1 MISAAAERT
10 RCAGPLA
17 LTLVVLAVVL
27 LLVLLPQRAKLQAL
41 QQTAADHAAQLARF
55 EARLSRRPMLE
66 RALTELQT
74 RTDVRSSYIQG
85 QTLGLGGANL
95 QQLTKGLIED
105 AGGTL
110 ISSQIAT
117 PPSEP
122 PLQMLV
128 NKVRMRGDTEAVLK
142 LAHRVETAEP
152 ALFLENLIVRGA
164 RARARARRKAVDT
177 LDIQF
182 DLVGYMQLAPEN
194 P

>member
-1 MISAAAERT
+1 MIAAAGKRG

-17 LTLVVLAVVL
+17 LTLVVVTVVV
-27 LLVLLPQRAKLQAL
+27 LLVLLPQRAKLQAF

-66 RALTELQT
+66 RALAELQT

-95 QQLTKGLIED
+95 QQLTKGLIAE
-105 AGGTL
+105 AGGAL
-110 ISSQIAT
+110 VSSQIAT

-142 LAHRVETAEP
+142 LAHRVETGEP
-152 ALFLENLIVRGA
+152 ALFLQNLVVRG
-164 RARARARRKAVDT
+164 ARARARRKAVGK

>member
-1 MISAAAERT
+1 
-10 RCAGPLA
+10 LA
-17 LTLVVLAVVL
+17 LTLVVLAVVA
-27 LLVLLPQRAKLQAL
+27 LLVWLPQRAKLQAL

-55 EARLSRRPMLE
+55 EARLSQRPILE
-66 RALTELQT
+66 RALAELQT

-95 QQLTKGLIED
+95 QQLTKGLIAE
-105 AGGTL
+105 AGGAL
-110 ISSQIAT
+110 VSSQIAT

-142 LAHRVETAEP
+142 LAHRVEMAEP
-152 ALFLENLIVRGA
+152 ALFLQNLVVRS
-164 RARARARRKAVDT
+164 ARARARRKAVGM

-182 DLVGYMQLAPEN
+182 DLVGYMRLAQESP
-194 P
+194 

>member
-1 MISAAAERT
+1 MIAAAGRRA

-17 LTLVVLAVVL
+17 LTLVVVTVVV

-41 QQTAADHAAQLARF
+41 YQTAADHAAQLARF
-55 EARLSRRPMLE
+55 EARLAQRPMLE
-66 RALTELQT
+66 RALAELQT

-95 QQLTKGLIED
+95 QQLTKGLIAD
-105 AGGTL
+105 AGGAL
-110 ISSQIAT
+110 LSSQIAT

-142 LAHRVETAEP
+142 LAHRVETGEP
-152 ALFLENLIVRGA
+152 ALFLQNLVVRG
-164 RARARARRKAVDT
+164 ARARARRKAVGK

>member
-1 MISAAAERT
+1 LIAAAGKRG

-17 LTLVVLAVVL
+17 LTLVVVTVVV
-27 LLVLLPQRAKLQAL
+27 LLVLLPQRAKLQAF

-66 RALTELQT
+66 RALAELQT

-95 QQLTKGLIED
+95 QQLTKGLIAE
-105 AGGTL
+105 AGGAL
-110 ISSQIAT
+110 VSSQIAT

-142 LAHRVETAEP
+142 LAHRVETGEP
-152 ALFLENLIVRGA
+152 ALFLQNLVVRG
-164 RARARARRKAVDT
+164 ARARARRKAVGK

>member
-1 MISAAAERT
+1 MIAAAGRRA

-17 LTLVVLAVVL
+17 LTLVVVTVVV

-41 QQTAADHAAQLARF
+41 YQTAADHAAQLARF
-55 EARLSRRPMLE
+55 EARLAQRPMLE
-66 RALTELQT
+66 RALAELQT

-95 QQLTKGLIED
+95 QQLTKGLIAD
-105 AGGTL
+105 AGGAL
-110 ISSQIAT
+110 VSSQIAT

-142 LAHRVETAEP
+142 LAHRVETGEP
-152 ALFLENLIVRGA
+152 ALFLQNLVVRGA
-164 RARARARRKAVDT
+164 RARGRRKAVGK